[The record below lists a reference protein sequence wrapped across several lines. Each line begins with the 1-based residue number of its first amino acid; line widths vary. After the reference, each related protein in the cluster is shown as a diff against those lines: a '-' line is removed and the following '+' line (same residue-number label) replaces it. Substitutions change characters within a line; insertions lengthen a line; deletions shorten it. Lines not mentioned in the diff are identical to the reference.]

1 MTIKLCSD
9 LAKAN
14 VKAKIVFDVCRLFF
28 DHFFLFFDLF
38 RFRLVLTGP
47 MRGSY
52 CLVNFYC
59 YRPQRSCGKVMFS
72 QASVILSMR
81 GGVPGRLTPWADTRH
96 TPLGRHPLWEDPPG
110 QTCTPCPVHAGIYT
124 PLPSACWDT
133 HPLPS
138 ACWDTPPPPDSHC
151 SGWYASYWNA
161 FLLVY
166 CNPPGNSGTF
176 LRYQRKF

>member
-28 DHFFLFFDLF
+28 DHFSLFFDLF

-47 MRGSY
+47 VRGSY

-72 QASVILSMR
+72 QASVILSM
-81 GGVPGRLTPWADTRH
+81 GEGCLADIPPGQTPDTH
-96 TPLGRHPLWEDPPG
+96 PWVNTPSGKIPLGRHASPAQCMLGYTP
-110 QTCTPCPVHAGIYT
+110 PCPVHAGIHPPT
-124 PLPSACWDT
+124 ATAADGT
-133 HPLPS
+133 HPTGMHS
-138 ACWDTPPPPDSHC
+138 CWCIVTHQEIQ
-151 SGWYASYWNA
+151 AL
-161 FLLVY
+161 F
-166 CNPPGNSGTF
+166 
-176 LRYQRKF
+176 

>member
-72 QASVILSMR
+72 QASVILSMG
-81 GGVPGRLTPWADTRH
+81 GGVPGRHTPWA
-96 TPLGRHPLWEDPPG
+96 DPPG
-110 QTCTPCPVHAGIYT
+110 QTPDTHPWVDTPSGKIPLGRHAPPAQCMLGYTPPCPVHAGI
-124 PLPSACWDT
+124 
-133 HPLPS
+133 H
-138 ACWDTPPPPDSHC
+138 PPPVHAGIHC